1 MAPIMRMKEIAEMSP
16 ETREQR
22 LIDLRVE
29 LARIRTMINAGGA
42 VENPTRIRQ
51 LRKTIAQILTVENEQ
66 AIGLRKAPTAPEKKE
81 EKPAKKAK
89 PKKEEKAPEAK
100 TSE

>member
-1 MAPIMRMKEIAEMSP
+1 MPPIMRLKEIAEMTP

-29 LARIRTMINAGGA
+29 LARIRTMVNAGGA

-51 LRKTIAQILTVENEQ
+51 IRKTIARILTVQNEQ
-66 AIGLRKAPTAPEKKE
+66 SIGLRKAPAAEKK
-81 EKPAKKAK
+81 AAK
-89 PKKEEKAPEAK
+89 PKKQTKSEEK
-100 TSE
+100 SS